1 MLLLIMVPKNKHH
14 KNILIGK
21 MKSVADFLPPPE
33 KLAMPEE
40 TVKVTIALTKRS
52 LEFFKQEAR
61 KHRSKYQRMIRELV
75 DRYARHY

>member
-1 MLLLIMVPKNKHH
+1 MVAKNKHH
-14 KNILIGK
+14 KNILVGK
-21 MKSVADFLPPPE
+21 MKRVAEYFPPPE

-61 KHRSKYQRMIRELV
+61 KHRSKYQKMIRELV
-75 DRYARHY
+75 DRYASYY

>member
-1 MLLLIMVPKNKHH
+1 MVTKNKHH

-21 MKSVADFLPPPE
+21 MKRVSDFLPPPE

-61 KHRSKYQRMIRELV
+61 KHRSKYQKMIRELV
-75 DRYARHY
+75 DKYASYY

>member
-1 MLLLIMVPKNKHH
+1 MVTKNKPH

-21 MKSVADFLPPPE
+21 MKRVAEFLPPPE

-61 KHRSKYQRMIRELV
+61 KHRSKYQKMIRELV
-75 DRYARHY
+75 DKYASYY